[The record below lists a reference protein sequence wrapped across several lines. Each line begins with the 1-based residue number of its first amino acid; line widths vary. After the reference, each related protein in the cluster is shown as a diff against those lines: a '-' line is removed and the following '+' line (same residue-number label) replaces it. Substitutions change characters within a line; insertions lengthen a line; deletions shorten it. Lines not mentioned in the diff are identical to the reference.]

1 MSPYNICRTFLEHYI
16 LEAGR
21 KGEGRQTKEQKMKKE
36 GEVLLHSD
44 RQDLVHFVASNDN
57 RQWKNACV

>member
-1 MSPYNICRTFLEHYI
+1 MSPYNIYRTFLEHYI

-21 KGEGRQTKEQKMKKE
+21 KGEGRQTKEQKMRKE

-44 RQDLVHFVASNDN
+44 RQDLVHFVANNDN
-57 RQWKNACV
+57 RQWKKACI